1 VSEQA
6 AGTTT
11 QQGEPGAEGAPA
23 ADPQIGQLIDGFNS
37 FRGEITGRLDAL
49 ESDLFEPEGG
59 EPLPGVP
66 DFPAVGA
73 QPPAAGQPTFP
84 AQPAVVPPQGYPQPQ
99 MQPQVPG
106 QQQPYPGQQAPAA
119 PSLPPEAAQIL
130 DQYIGQRV
138 QEGMAQSQQQLD
150 QRIQAQLS
158 AADRQRE
165 LDAYADGLE
174 AKYDEFKDEE
184 RTKQLLASTAAFAQQ
199 LGQPQLA
206 SDPRL
211 LERVLLVERAQ
222 AVAAA
227 GGGQAQPG
235 EVHLETTPAAPGG
248 QPSDED
254 PAAGIV
260 AAARGASF
268 L

>member
-1 VSEQA
+1 MSEQ
-6 AGTTT
+6 
-11 QQGEPGAEGAPA
+11 QQGVTEPEGAEGAA
-23 ADPQIGQLIDGFNS
+23 GDPQIGQLLEGFNS

-59 EPLPGVP
+59 DDEPLPGVP
-66 DFPAVGA
+66 DFPAGGA
-73 QPPAAGQPTFP
+73 QPPSAGQPTYP
-84 AQPAVVPPQGYPQPQ
+84 AQPGVAPGFPPQGEP
-99 MQPQVPG
+99 
-106 QQQPYPGQQAPAA
+106 QQPYQGQQAPVA
-119 PSLPPEAAQIL
+119 PQLPPEAAQIL

-138 QEGMAQSQQQLD
+138 TAAQQQLD
-150 QRIQAQLS
+150 QRLQAQFTQQQ
-158 AADRQRE
+158 RQSE

-174 AKYDEFKDEE
+174 AKYEEFGDEE

-199 LGQPQLA
+199 LGHPELA

-222 AVAAA
+222 AGAAA

-248 QPSDED
+248 SPSDED

-260 AAARGASF
+260 AAAKGRT
-268 L
+268 LQL